1 MEWNGMEWNGMGVA
15 GHKSKRKPAPRRK
28 EGWAGGTSARRPGPE
43 RGSGGR
49 RVAGCRGGARAM
61 AEHRQ
66 KVRKV
71 VFASTTR
78 PTLYGA
84 EATGEDDRAAR
95 RRAGRAVEEEEGA
108 AAAAFVVRDAGP
120 AAQSRAGGLADRLK
134 GAFLPAVSAA
144 AGTAA
149 RSPRPPELDVQLSG
163 G

>member
-1 MEWNGMEWNGMGVA
+1 
-15 GHKSKRKPAPRRK
+15 
-28 EGWAGGTSARRPGPE
+28 
-43 RGSGGR
+43 
-49 RVAGCRGGARAM
+49 M

-144 AGTAA
+144 AGTA
-149 RSPRPPELDVQLSG
+149 PRPPELDVQLSG